1 KTYEEVKKAMTKYF
15 DDDRDKE
22 ILVQWRGR
30 FENKIKEFHEDQ
42 VRGVKGKL
50 DEVIEQKN
58 ACKKLDDKKPEFE
71 NKLLQKS
78 KELAH
83 QFRDE
88 KDEEELQK
96 QFNSVLSGWV
106 SELTAGTKPIKD
118 INYEGDQITILQE
131 LGFEWALI
139 AERESSGRYKK
150 ISEVGDYIDYVSL
163 TKEQDLCNTGDQFH
177 ENERETGRRG
187 QEKHSGPANKLTE
200 YVSEK
205 VTKVKHLLKWYLQYE
220 EQKQIRM
227 LIDNI
232 EEQSL
237 DVLKSKPVATRGYS
251 PT

>member
-1 KTYEEVKKAMTKYF
+1 KAMTKYF

-42 VRGVKGKL
+42 VRGVKRKL

-88 KDEEELQK
+88 KDEEKLQ
-96 QFNSVLSGWV
+96 QFNSVWSGWV

-118 INYEGDQITILQE
+118 INYEGDLITILQE

-139 AERESSGRYKK
+139 AERESSGKYKK

-163 TKEQDLCNTGDQFH
+163 TKERDLCNTGHQFH
-177 ENERETGRRG
+177 ENERKIDRRG
-187 QEKHSGPANKLTE
+187 QEKHSGPANRIFE
-200 YVSEK
+200 FVSEK
-205 VTKVKHLLKWYLQYE
+205 ATKVEYYFKGYFQYE

-237 DVLKSKPVATRGYS
+237 DALKSKPVATRGYS
-251 PT
+251 P